1 MPCEC
6 GKGCYV
12 HSLPRSRRSC
22 RYVASGWEKVFRL
35 FPRTSISGKKIKGRI
50 YKRAARA
57 LEQNGHYVYFREYAN
72 AKEIFIQKLKG
83 AK

>member
-12 HSLPRSRRSC
+12 HSSPRKNC
-22 RYVASGWEKVFRL
+22 RYVTSDWKTFGCF

-57 LEQNGHYVYFREYAN
+57 LEQNGHYVYFREYAD
-72 AKEIFIQKLKG
+72 AKEIFKQKLKG
-83 AK
+83 TI